1 MNYSIPVTKVI
12 LSDKDLME
20 IKKDVND
27 IIDQQLLILK
37 LSESITFS
45 DTQDMDTYE
54 RIYDL
59 NKLLK
64 MKKEENEARE
74 RAYKDLNK

>member
-12 LSDKDLME
+12 LSDKDLIE

-37 LSESITFS
+37 LSEIITFS

-54 RIYDL
+54 RIYVL